1 MVTRIFLCD
10 ERTEPDIRL
19 YIKEAMEDI
28 AQGDRYIITWSC
40 SNVQSIKVG
49 DQAYFQRVGFAP
61 EGYFAHGRVVAA
73 DREYQLRLKYPRYR
87 DLSEAY
93 DIDFYPNNFRV
104 WVAWDSCVDYDR
116 PLPIDELRKKSQFRG
131 AFFDAPDSGVVFKEQ
146 YVPRLDR
153 AWDRHSLNS
162 ARQGKGIR
170 LVDIYYAWAQ
180 EDSQQ
185 GFTEEAL
192 DNYALAIETQSDYI
206 RAYIGRGNLYYG
218 LKEFDNAI
226 ADYTAATAI
235 RSKLAKLAFY
245 QRAQTYSKLG
255 QYDKAAADY
264 NEALQIDFEYPEAHF
279 GLANAFFKL
288 KEYEKSIAS
297 YTQALNLNP
306 ANDQAYYRR
315 GRGYFI
321 LKQLNEAIADYTKA
335 LEFKPD
341 YADAFYYRAV
351 AYSQPELGRDRLA
364 IADLE
369 KAAQLYREQSR
380 LDRYDRAADLL
391 ETIEITAKERAK
403 VAQSAQATPTS
414 ARRSPPLD
422 RSNPAASR
430 SSGVSERQTA
440 NPGKSTRE
448 SKQDSRREFR
458 REISANQPTRATS
471 YPPDGSGRSTARP
484 RAEVPTDR
492 NAFNASEAPQTP
504 IRAVEAD
511 QAEPEIKVAQYMP
524 SSPEEVWGNDDSAS
538 QSSQSVTQSEQFD
551 RVDQFDQSDES
562 IAAIGDRSEPGNITA
577 VEENLFGDRFAQMDG
592 ESMSEA
598 AIDNASVPLSD
609 SQIDAKP
616 DSQADLELANPASEN
631 WAEPSE
637 PGDPTDLP
645 EGPTRST
652 EEMPE
657 VAIAM
662 PASSAVDSGLEADE
676 AADQE
681 EQEDDWQFE
690 RSELSEQAE
699 QSEWSER
706 SDKSEQSDDQSDQFS
721 WLERELMADNAAIA
735 TSQTEA
741 NQFKDQADR
750 LDQADYAEGYLND
763 ESKNLSDNLIDNLT
777 ETATSAQSIAID
789 NPLPHNPPA
798 SDREISSSDQ
808 SLGDVQSDRQIETAV
823 TKSSK
828 SPESAAVTKSA
839 LISSATETL
848 AERENRTQF
857 ADFADFEDELP
868 IRSGSYDAIE
878 RAALVIITSQYIRD
892 GWMVRSVE
900 KSKRGYD
907 LACRKDGVREDVSV
921 RGVAGRQPAFEL
933 NADEIRE
940 AEYNNNFV
948 LWVVS
953 SALGNYACQR
963 WLGKEVLAD
972 FDLKP
977 TNFVAKPKT

>member
-61 EGYFAHGRVVAA
+61 EGYFAHGQVVAA

-93 DIDFYPNNFRV
+93 DIDFYPNNFRI

-185 GFTEEAL
+185 GFMEEAL

-218 LKEFDNAI
+218 LKEFDSAI
-226 ADYTAATAI
+226 ADYTAASGI
-235 RSKLAKLAFY
+235 RSKLAKIAFY
-245 QRAQTYSKLG
+245 QRGQTYSKLG
-255 QYDKAAADY
+255 QHDKAAADY

-288 KEYEKSIAS
+288 KEYEKSVAS

-306 ANDQAYYRR
+306 KNAQAFYRR
-315 GRGYFI
+315 GRCYFI
-321 LKQLNEAIADYTKA
+321 LKQLNEAISDYDRSIDLKN
-335 LEFKPD
+335 D

-351 AYSQPELGRDRLA
+351 AYSQPELGKDQLA
-364 IADLE
+364 INDLE
-369 KAAQLYREQSR
+369 KAAQLYREQGR

-391 ETIEITAKERAK
+391 ETIAITAKEKARAK
-403 VAQSAQATPTS
+403 AAQTAQVAPGST
-414 ARRSPPLD
+414 RRSPEPSRTSPVPSRANVTD
-422 RSNPAASR
+422 VPAKPT
-430 SSGVSERQTA
+430 TA
-440 NPGKSTRE
+440 AP
-448 SKQDSRREFR
+448 
-458 REISANQPTRATS
+458 
-471 YPPDGSGRSTARP
+471 GRSTSEMRTSKPISDNSHVAAKFRP
-484 RAEVPTDR
+484 DADFSRRHEITTDQ
-492 NAFNASEAPQTP
+492 S
-504 IRAVEAD
+504 
-511 QAEPEIKVAQYMP
+511 EPEITVAQYVP
-524 SSPEEVWGNDDSAS
+524 PSPEEVWGNEKTVAPVEQAAS
-538 QSSQSVTQSEQFD
+538 STSIEA
-551 RVDQFDQSDES
+551 VDVPEV
-562 IAAIGDRSEPGNITA
+562 TA
-577 VEENLFGDRFAQMDG
+577 VGADLISDRLAQIDA
-592 ESMSEA
+592 ESVSD
-598 AIDNASVPLSD
+598 ISDISNISNTDNAPLSD
-609 SQIDAKP
+609 ITAESV
-616 DSQADLELANPASEN
+616 SE
-631 WAEPSE
+631 SE
-637 PGDPTDLP
+637 AGAT
-645 EGPTRST
+645 
-652 EEMPE
+652 EMPE

-662 PASSAVDSGLEADE
+662 PASSGADDGDDGLETE
-676 AADQE
+676 EISDQE
-681 EQEDDWQFE
+681 EDVWQTEQFAPVALTE
-690 RSELSEQAE
+690 QSEQFLQPQQSQLEQAE
-699 QSEWSER
+699 QS
-706 SDKSEQSDDQSDQFS
+706 DQFD
-721 WLERELMADNAAIA
+721 WLEREIMGGNEAIA
-735 TSQTEA
+735 TPAPQTEDLA
-741 NQFKDQADR
+741 YADR
-750 LDQADYAEGYLND
+750 SDYSDYLESNHAGNTSNISAYESEGL
-763 ESKNLSDNLIDNLT
+763 
-777 ETATSAQSIAID
+777 TATTSEPPAQTIAID
-789 NPLPHNPPA
+789 NTQI
-798 SDREISSSDQ
+798 SDREVTDTGEIFGDRPAEFTAPEVMAVKEITGVADPRQVTESSTVS
-808 SLGDVQSDRQIETAV
+808 
-823 TKSSK
+823 
-828 SPESAAVTKSA
+828 ESRPGA
-839 LISSATETL
+839 I
-848 AERENRTQF
+848 
-857 ADFADFEDELP
+857 DFADFDDELP
-868 IRSGSYDAIE
+868 LRTGSYEAIE

-892 GWMVRSVE
+892 GWSVRSVE

-907 LACRKDGVREDVSV
+907 LACRKDGTREDVSV
-921 RGVAGRQPAFEL
+921 RGVAGRKPAFEL

-940 AEYNNNFV
+940 AEYNDNFV

-963 WLGKEVLAD
+963 WSGKEVLVD

-977 TNFVAKPKT
+977 TNFLAKPKV